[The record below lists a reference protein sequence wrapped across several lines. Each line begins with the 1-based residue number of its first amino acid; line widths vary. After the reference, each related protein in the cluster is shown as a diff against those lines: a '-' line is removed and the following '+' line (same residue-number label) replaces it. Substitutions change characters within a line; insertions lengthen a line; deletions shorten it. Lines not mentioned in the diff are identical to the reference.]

1 MREKFGPL
9 RGKKKD
15 KKQDIN
21 RDIIFQKN
29 GRLDPFF
36 PQKELKTFW
45 NSWKVEPVDEE
56 LEVATTCYTNEQQ
69 QDAKNNAAL

>member
-1 MREKFGPL
+1 LVQKSSIKEIYNAIALPVLLMREKFGPL

-45 NSWKVEPVDEE
+45 NS
-56 LEVATTCYTNEQQ
+56 
-69 QDAKNNAAL
+69 